1 LEKIKRAIF
10 AIIPLL
16 HGFYREVLYG
26 QVAQSVEQ
34 RIEKRAPSFKTSTN
48 HTYQASQ
55 SFSVNQNTKN
65 SALNKRLW
73 RENFYTLLE

>member
-1 LEKIKRAIF
+1 LPIF

-16 HGFYREVLYG
+16 HGFCREVLYG

-34 RIEKRAPSFKTSTN
+34 RIEKRAPSFKASTN

-55 SFSVNQNTKN
+55 RFVVFQNIKN
-65 SALNKRLW
+65 SALNKRPW
-73 RENFYTLLE
+73 RQNFYTFVE